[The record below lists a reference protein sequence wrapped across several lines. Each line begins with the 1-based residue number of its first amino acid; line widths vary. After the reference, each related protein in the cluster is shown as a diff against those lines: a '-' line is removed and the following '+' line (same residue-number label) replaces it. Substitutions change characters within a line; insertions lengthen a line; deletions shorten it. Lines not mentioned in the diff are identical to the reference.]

1 MEKDVRLF
9 KQVLNHLLEGLV
21 ITDQSG
27 IITYV
32 NAAFTDVTGFTYDEA
47 IGQNPRFLK
56 SELHDQA
63 FYNEMWKSIKL
74 MDRWEGEIWNKRKN
88 GDVYL
93 EQLIISA
100 LRDEAG
106 NITHYV
112 GLLADITKKRKIENS
127 LWQSHHALKA
137 VIEASPI
144 AVITLDQ
151 EKKVTIW
158 NPAAEEIFGWKAEEI
173 LNQPYPL
180 IPKEHE
186 KDFEKR
192 FDDVVNQNKK
202 FTGLEVQ
209 RLTKDGFLK
218 WVSLSTAKLSDN
230 ENNTVG
236 FIAMYKDITDSKLA
250 EARINFMALH
260 DELTRLPNR
269 RALKERIDE
278 IVISPTEQHNPYTIM
293 FIDIDHFKKVNDSL
307 GHQYGDTLLIS
318 LANRMDSCLGPNDRL
333 FRIGGDEF
341 AVLLSDVDSEQ
352 EIGEVAQKI
361 INCIE
366 EPVIEQGY
374 EFHLSCSIGIAIYP
388 FDGTDTETL
397 LVNADTALYRIKD
410 KGSHYQFY
418 KPNMNEKAQER
429 IVIENDL
436 YRALERQEFE
446 LYYQPQIQVKS
457 GKIVGAEALIRWN
470 HPKWG
475 MVSPGQF
482 IPLAEETGLIIQ
494 IGEWVMR
501 TACLQLKE
509 WNQGRDKPITIAVN
523 LSSKQ
528 FMKHDLI
535 STVKLILEESG
546 CDPNCLELEITESMA
561 MDVGHTM
568 NTLQELKNLGV
579 RIGMDDFGTG
589 YSSLSYLKRLPIDK
603 LKIDQ
608 SFLKE
613 ITEAGNDAAIVA
625 TIISMAHNLNLKV
638 TAEGVET
645 EEQLV
650 FLLEHHCEEAQGYL
664 FSRPIPAS
672 EFARKYLSIHYQ

>member
-1 MEKDVRLF
+1 MEQDVQLY
-9 KQVLNHLLEGLV
+9 KKVLNHLVEGLM
-21 ITDQSG
+21 ITNQSG
-27 IITYV
+27 LITYV
-32 NAAFTDVTGFTYDEA
+32 NPAFTDVTGYSFDEV

-56 SELHDQA
+56 SDLHDQG
-63 FYNEMWKSIKL
+63 FYNEMWKGIANL
-74 MDRWEGEIWNKRKN
+74 DRWEGEIWNKRKN

-93 EQLIISA
+93 EHLIITA
-100 LRDEAG
+100 LRDESG
-106 NITHYV
+106 NVAHYI
-112 GLLADITKKRKIENS
+112 GLLSDITTKRKVENS
-127 LWQSHHALKA
+127 LWQSTHALKA

-151 EKKVTIW
+151 DQKVTIW
-158 NPAAEEIFGWKAEEI
+158 NPAAEEIFGWKREEI
-173 LNQPYPL
+173 VHQPYPL
-180 IPKEHE
+180 IAQENKKEFA
-186 KDFEKR
+186 KI
-192 FDDVVNQNKK
+192 FDDVMLRNKK

-230 ENNTVG
+230 ENNTTG
-236 FIAMYKDITDSKLA
+236 FIAMFKDITDSKLA

-260 DELTRLPNR
+260 DELTHLPNR

-278 IVISPTEQHNPYTIM
+278 IVISTTDQNKTYTIL

-318 LANRMDSCLGPNDRL
+318 LANRMSRCLGINDRL

-341 AVLLSDVDSEQ
+341 AVLLSDVESEQ
-352 EIGEVAQKI
+352 EIGEIAQKI

-374 EFHLSCSIGIAIYP
+374 EFHLSCSIGIAVYP
-388 FDGTDTETL
+388 NDGTDTETL

-436 YRALERQEFE
+436 YRALERHEFE
-446 LYYQPQIQVKS
+446 LYYQPQIHVKT
-457 GKIVGAEALIRWN
+457 GKVVGAEALIRWN

-475 MVSPGQF
+475 LVSPAQF
-482 IPLAEETGLIIQ
+482 IPLAEETGLIIP
-494 IGEWVMR
+494 IGVWVMR
-501 TACLQLKE
+501 TACRQLKE
-509 WNQGRDKPITIAVN
+509 WNEGRMEPISIAVN

-528 FMKHDLI
+528 FMKHNLI
-535 STVKLILEESG
+535 STVKFILEESL
-546 CDPNCLELEITESMA
+546 CNPNYLELEITESMA
-561 MDVGHTM
+561 MDVSHTM
-568 NTLQELKNLGV
+568 NTLQELKQLGV
-579 RIGMDDFGTG
+579 QIGMDDFGTG
-589 YSSLSYLKRLPIDK
+589 YSSLHYLKRLPIDK

-613 ITEAGNDAAIVA
+613 ITQGGNDAAIVA

-645 EEQLV
+645 EEQLQ
-650 FLLEHHCEEAQGYL
+650 FLREHHCEEAQGYL
-664 FSRPIPAS
+664 FSRPIPAM
-672 EFARKYLSIHYQ
+672 EFSNKFLLI